1 MKNYNTC
8 APNSTMG
15 GASEYMGGDE
25 SGKLKHQIMPNN
37 RVNGYITNQ
46 FAGGGKHKKDVVKG
60 KPEHRKEEDEY
71 GSDYG
76 V

>member
-1 MKNYNTC
+1 
-8 APNSTMG
+8 
-15 GASEYMGGDE
+15 MGGDE